1 MNYKRKKTIFKFSA
15 IIISISFTYILF
27 FFYFFF
33 SLEKEFTN
41 NIKNK
46 STLTFYQKYS
56 PIVNHL
62 RYNETYKRIKI
73 ENELLFNYIKD
84 NSDEKVILFQGDSW
98 IEQINEKKDNKEFLI
113 DNLPSFSKIING
125 GVASYSPSLINA
137 QFRILEKDFEIRPE
151 ILVIYIDQTD
161 MGDELCRYKNLINL
175 DKADNILNVEIE
187 KFPLYTE
194 VFNLHEK
201 ISFSEIE
208 LKNSNKILKTQK
220 YINYKTKKSFFKIK
234 KKFQSKF
241 DKNIYYQKC
250 HWPIIEGYKKD
261 INKEEIEYFE
271 TTLNRLFTFLSEKKY
286 IKKIFIVTHPH
297 KSQLEKNNKL
307 INVSN
312 FVDKTFK
319 NFKKIEH
326 INFSEILKKDRN
338 FYGDIELIWKKNDDI
353 HLNNKSFKIF
363 LRKITETIE
372 KFNI

>member
-363 LRKITETIE
+363 LRRLG
-372 KFNI
+372 